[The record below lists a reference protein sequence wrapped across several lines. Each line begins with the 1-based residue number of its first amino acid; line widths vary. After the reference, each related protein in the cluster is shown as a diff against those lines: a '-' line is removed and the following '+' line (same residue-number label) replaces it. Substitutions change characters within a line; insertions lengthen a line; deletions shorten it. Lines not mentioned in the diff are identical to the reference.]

1 MRGLETRRTKANKVG
16 QGNPTDDELLSRPS
30 SHACAALCCVNEEV
44 GRRESPE
51 SFAFRDGQGFGDVIE
66 ISGQAG
72 TERDDGCPVTA
83 LRPRLHLDLFE
94 AFAEALEE
102 RGCVTLDGQRNAHTS
117 RHKPVDVLM
126 SNSVLSDDR
135 SYLAGPVMIRFRGI
149 PFG

>member
-1 MRGLETRRTKANKVG
+1 MRGLETRRTKANKLG

-30 SHACAALCCVNEEV
+30 SHACAALSHVNEEV

-51 SFAFRDGQGFGDVIE
+51 SFAFRDGQRCGDVIE
-66 ISGQAG
+66 ISGQTG

-102 RGCVTLDGQRNAHTS
+102 SGYVTLDCQRNAHTS
-117 RHKPVDVLM
+117 RHKPVDVRM
-126 SNSVLSDDR
+126 SNGVLSGERDHIL
-135 SYLAGPVMIRFRGI
+135 SAIMIRFRGI